1 MRNRIEDKHK
11 EESNVFVLIIGIVLP
26 LKALLTN
33 YINRPP
39 FHSSL
44 KRDAHIKNGSN
55 CFLNNP
61 FPQLYRENRR
71 FAGGLLG
78 QACSLSPFN
87 KYANERVSGLFTC
100 RGSNFPT
107 WTRASDQSAAPL
119 SFSAKILRVG
129 MHRGWIEWAAIIG
142 RASKEGVAPIDVDDL
157 ETRISINA
165 LCDRTRYTHNFEQSR
180 LIEARCLV
188 NVSFGKRDRTLLGLK
203 LIRKIC
209 RPDTNSLW
217 IGKIVV

>member
-11 EESNVFVLIIGIVLP
+11 EESKRLRLNNWNCFTSKSTFNQLHQSP
-26 LKALLTN
+26 SF
-33 YINRPP
+33 P
-39 FHSSL
+39 HSSL

-142 RASKEGVAPIDVDDL
+142 RASKEGVAPIDVDGARPRNTHIDQ
-157 ETRISINA
+157 RVMRPNA
-165 LCDRTRYTHNFEQSR
+165 VHSQFRT
-180 LIEARCLV
+180 I
-188 NVSFGKRDRTLLGLK
+188 TLDWGQMP
-203 LIRKIC
+203 R
-209 RPDTNSLW
+209 
-217 IGKIVV
+217 

>member
-142 RASKEGVAPIDVDDL
+142 RASKEGVAPIDVDGARPRNTHIDQ
-157 ETRISINA
+157 RVMRPNA
-165 LCDRTRYTHNFEQSR
+165 VHSQFRT
-180 LIEARCLV
+180 I
-188 NVSFGKRDRTLLGLK
+188 TLDWGQMP
-203 LIRKIC
+203 R
-209 RPDTNSLW
+209 
-217 IGKIVV
+217 